1 MSIIMKLDVKMMLL
15 RMEYPLWSDEDLI
28 TRIKDKEL
36 SEKKVCYHG
45 RNRSSVDNSLFW
57 YHCDCCGKR
66 Y

>member
-1 MSIIMKLDVKMMLL
+1 MKLDVKIMLL